1 MKPDILIVDDEA
13 DIRMHV
19 RGLLQDEG
27 YQTRESH
34 HAESAFAAISQKKPD
49 LILLDIWL
57 EGSSMDGLELLDKLM
72 QMNPSIPVIMISG
85 HGNIEM
91 AVDAIKKGAY
101 DFIEKPFKTEHLL
114 HLCKRALEAN
124 QLKQEN
130 KILKKI
136 SLGPNALNGSSSA
149 INLVKQTIERVAPT
163 KSRVMIL
170 GEAGTGKNIV
180 ARIIHEKSTQAK
192 GALVTF
198 NCALIDEDIFDQEF
212 FGTVDEYGNV
222 IKVGAIEKASKGT
235 LFLDEVSYL
244 SSTSQLKL
252 LKVLQLNTFKR
263 VGGNEEIPI
272 NNVRII
278 SSSHKKIEDAMEEG
292 LFKQDLYYRLN
303 VVPINMPA
311 LRERFDDLKELS
323 HIFMES
329 LSRQYGRPALT
340 ISDEVMQIMQ
350 AHYWPGNV
358 RQLRNII
365 EWFLIMGDPSVSIVT
380 IDMLPPDL
388 QLSHAGD
395 NGKVM
400 AMDIE
405 MIALPL
411 REAREAF
418 EREYLSSQVKRFGG
432 NISKTASFIGMER
445 SALHRKLKNLG
456 LTGNDKDDNVED
468 IMQVT
473 QRRSAS

>member
-13 DIRMHV
+13 DIRMHM

-27 YQTRESH
+27 YQTREAH
-34 HAESAFAAISQKKPD
+34 HAESTFAAISQKKPD

-57 EGSSMDGLELLDKLM
+57 EGSTMDGLQVLEKLV
-72 QMNPSIPVIMISG
+72 QMDPAIPVIMISG

-136 SLGPNALNGSSSA
+136 SLGPNALNGNSSA
-149 INLVKQTIERVAPT
+149 VNVLKQTIDRVAPT

-180 ARIIHEKSTQAK
+180 ARIIHEKSLQSK
-192 GALVTF
+192 GSLVTF

-212 FGTVDEYGNV
+212 FGAEDDFGNV
-222 IKVGAIEKASKGT
+222 IKIGALERAEQGT
-235 LFLDEVSYL
+235 LFLDEVSHL
-244 SSTSQLKL
+244 SAASQLKL
-252 LKVLQLNTFKR
+252 LKILQLNSYQR
-263 VGGNEEIPI
+263 VNGKEDMPV
-272 NNVRII
+272 NVRII
-278 SSSHKKIEDAMEEG
+278 SSSHKKIEEDMEQG

-303 VVPINMPA
+303 VVPINVPA

-350 AHYWPGNV
+350 AHNWPGNV

-365 EWFLIMGDPSVSIVT
+365 EWFLIMTDNNSGVVT
-380 IDMLPPDL
+380 CDMLPPDF
-388 QLSHAGD
+388 QASNKGAGA
-395 NGKVM
+395 VSLV
-400 AMDIE
+400 DIE

-418 EREYLSSQVKRFGG
+418 EKEYLSSQVKRFGG
-432 NISKTASFIGMER
+432 NISKTASFVGMER

-456 LTGNDKDDNVED
+456 LTGVEKQEEVDD
-468 IMQVT
+468 T
-473 QRRSAS
+473 QETKIRRSGS

>member
-27 YQTRESH
+27 YQTREAH
-34 HAESAFAAISQKKPD
+34 HAESTFAAISQKKPD

-57 EGSSMDGLELLDKLM
+57 EGSTMDGLQVLEKLV
-72 QMNPSIPVIMISG
+72 QMDSTIPVIMISG

-136 SLGPNALNGSSSA
+136 SLGPNALNGNSSA
-149 INLVKQTIERVAPT
+149 VNVLKQTIDRVAPT

-180 ARIIHEKSTQAK
+180 ARIIHEKSLQSK
-192 GALVTF
+192 GSLVIF

-212 FGTVDEYGNV
+212 FGAEDDFGNV
-222 IKVGAIEKASKGT
+222 IKIGALERAEQGT
-235 LFLDEVSYL
+235 LFLDEVSHL
-244 SSTSQLKL
+244 SAASQLKL
-252 LKVLQLNTFKR
+252 LKILQLNSYQR
-263 VGGNEEIPI
+263 VNGKEDMPV
-272 NNVRII
+272 NVRII
-278 SSSHKKIEDAMEEG
+278 SSSHKKIEEDMEQG

-303 VVPINMPA
+303 VVPINVPA

-350 AHYWPGNV
+350 AHNWPGNV

-365 EWFLIMGDPSVSIVT
+365 EWFLIMTDNNSGVVT
-380 IDMLPPDL
+380 CDMLPPDF
-388 QLSHAGD
+388 QASNKGAGA
-395 NGKVM
+395 VSLV
-400 AMDIE
+400 DIE

-418 EREYLSSQVKRFGG
+418 EKEYLSSQVKRFGG
-432 NISKTASFIGMER
+432 NISKTASFVGMER

-456 LTGNDKDDNVED
+456 LTGVEKQEEVDD
-468 IMQVT
+468 T
-473 QRRSAS
+473 QETKIRRSGS